1 MIKKTII
8 PVIIVVIVFCV
19 YCQVLNFDF
28 VSYDDPNYISY
39 SSKKLSLNNITELF
53 VAIDYAN
60 WHPLTWLSL
69 MLDHHFYGSYAGGY
83 HLTNLIF
90 HIINTL
96 LLYIVLVMMT
106 GSEYRSAA
114 VAALFALHP
123 LHVESVAWV
132 TERKDVL
139 STMFWM
145 LTLWAYIL
153 YAKKPSIGR
162 YLSVVVFFIL
172 GLMSKPM
179 LVTLPFVL
187 LLLDYWPLG
196 RFKAGQNIPEC
207 NVHIGSQK
215 ASFLLMEKIPLF
227 LITAGSSLL
236 TYIAQNSYKTVATFY
251 NVSLFHRILNA
262 VNSYADYL
270 RKIFWF
276 HNLSPFYLYPKNFE
290 IWQMAGSLL
299 LLVAVT
305 LLTVYLLKKIP
316 YLAVGWFWYLGT
328 LVPVIGL
335 IQVGSQAMADRY
347 TYVPLIGIFIIMAWG
362 IPQALEGLRNGRIIA
377 AAIASAFLIF
387 IVPASYMQ
395 AAIWK
400 NDFTLFGHVIKINP
414 RDVRAY
420 QVIGHAMA
428 NNGEYDKALYY
439 YSMAL
444 KYDPE
449 YYPSYLNAGNVLQ
462 EMGKLKEAIDCYQ
475 KALTFDEKPAEAHYN
490 LGIIFIETNH
500 SDKAIFH
507 FKQALAITPDDSDT
521 HNNLGVALMK
531 EGNIQEALGH
541 FQDALRLNPQDE
553 SAKKNIMFATAALND
568 AIKKSSK

>member
-1 MIKKTII
+1 MNKKIII
-8 PVIIVVIVFCV
+8 PVVIVAIVFCV
-19 YCQVLNFDF
+19 YYQVSSFDF

-39 SSKKLSLNNITELF
+39 TSKIISLDNITELF
-53 VAIDYAN
+53 FSIDYAN
-60 WHPLTWLSL
+60 WHPLTWMSL
-69 MLDHHFYGSYAGGY
+69 MLDYNLYGSNAGGY
-83 HLTNLIF
+83 HFTNLIF

-96 LLYIVLVMMT
+96 LLYVVLGMMT
-106 GSEYRSAA
+106 GSVYRRAL
-114 VAALFALHP
+114 VTALFALHP

-139 STMFWM
+139 STMFWF
-145 LTLWAYIL
+145 LTMWAYIG
-153 YAKKPSIGR
+153 YAKKPGILR
-162 YLSVVVFFIL
+162 YLPVIVFFLL

-196 RFKAGQNIPEC
+196 RLNFGQTVPSCNMNIK
-207 NVHIGSQK
+207 NQK
-215 ASFLLMEKIPLF
+215 VSSLLIEKIPLF
-227 LITAGSSLL
+227 FITMVSSVL
-236 TYIAQNSYKTVATFY
+236 TYMAQNSYQTVATFN

-262 VNSYADYL
+262 ANSYTGYL
-270 RKIFWF
+270 WKILWF

-290 IWQMAGSLL
+290 IWPIAGSLL
-299 LLVAVT
+299 LLCAVT
-305 LLTVYLLKKIP
+305 LLTIYFLKKMP

-347 TYVPLIGIFIIMAWG
+347 TYVPLIGIFIMMAWG
-362 IPQALEGLRNGRIIA
+362 IPQALEGLRHGKIIA
-377 AAIASAFLIF
+377 ASMASAFLIV
-387 IVPASYMQ
+387 ITSASYIQ
-395 AAIWK
+395 AGIWK

-414 RDVRAY
+414 RDVRSY

-444 KYDPE
+444 KYHPG

-475 KALTFDEKPAEAHYN
+475 RALKLDDKPAEAHYN
-490 LGIIFIETNH
+490 LGIIFIETNNLNE
-500 SDKAIFH
+500 AIFH
-507 FKQALAITPDDSDT
+507 FKKALAITPDDSDS

-531 EGNIQEALGH
+531 EGNIKEALAH
-541 FQDALRLNPQDE
+541 FQEALRLNPQE
-553 SAKKNIMFATAALND
+553 GSAKKNIMIAAD
-568 AIKKSSK
+568 ALKKMK